1 MSYCVSSRHIVI
13 HSEFC
18 LYLYTDFMKTADPS
32 QSPISPPFL
41 RWYDG
46 ITNNS
51 SMAAFF
57 QETTVYLMNNNW
69 RENDKKCEQVIAC
82 HTSWKYE
89 KTYNLWLSGSI
100 LYA

>member
-18 LYLYTDFMKTADPS
+18 VTQISWRLADPS
-32 QSPISPPFL
+32 QSPISPSFL

-69 RENDKKCEQVIAC
+69 RENDKKMWTGNCVSYFMEI
-82 HTSWKYE
+82 WK
-89 KTYNLWLSGSI
+89 NI
-100 LYA
+100 